1 MRQYLCHL
9 KTTYIGGLF
18 VVVVVVVVV
27 VFFGLKLLIVDRAR
41 IIY

>member
-1 MRQYLCHL
+1 MSPQNHVF
-9 KTTYIGGLF
+9 IGLF
-18 VVVVVVVVV
+18 AVVVV